1 MKKLRSS
8 QTSIL
13 MNSCTKLSKPQ
24 FFPVNIFKD
33 GWVLLVY
40 VGNK

>member
-1 MKKLRSS
+1 MKKFRGS

-13 MNSCTKLSKPQ
+13 MNSCSELSKPQ
-24 FFPVNIFKD
+24 FFPVSIVKD